1 MAFVSFDTREREA
14 RFKLWNILIKNS
26 LQKFINPD
34 AKILE
39 IGSGWGE
46 FIDQIKAKEKFAVD
60 IDESFR
66 QYVDKDVVF
75 SSQNVCSLNFK
86 ADTFD
91 HIFLS
96 NVLEHLETKRDVWKA
111 VSELK
116 RVLRPGG
123 TLIIIQPNFKYC
135 WKVYFDFSDHCT
147 IWTDKSM
154 KELLI
159 QEGFQIVYS
168 VDRFLPFSTK
178 QHYPKHSFFV
188 SLYFKMP
195 LFWKIFG
202 QQFLIVAR
210 K

>member
-1 MAFVSFDTREREA
+1 MAFISFDVRQREA
-14 RFKLWNILIKNS
+14 RFKLWNILIKNF
-26 LQKFINPD
+26 LQKFISPESR
-34 AKILE
+34 ILE

-86 ADTFD
+86 PDTFD
-91 HIFLS
+91 HVFLS
-96 NVLEHLETKRDVWKA
+96 NVLEHLETKQSVSKA
-111 VSELK
+111 ISELK

-147 IWTDKSM
+147 VWTDRSM

-159 QEGFQIVYS
+159 QEGFQIDYS

-178 QHYPKHSFFV
+178 QHYPKHSFFL
-188 SLYFKMP
+188 SLYLKMP